1 MDGIEGLLRLPKHS
15 VDMLL
20 TDPPYGITQ
29 NAWDVPLPLEEF
41 WQAVQWAVKP
51 NGAILIFSQCPYD
64 KVLGM
69 SNLKQLRYEWIWC
82 KSQGKGFLN
91 ARRAPLKQTETI
103 LVFYQKAPK
112 YHPQYTKGKPY
123 TRTYK
128 APGLSSNYGT
138 FERDFSVS
146 DGRRFPTNLLH
157 FNSEARTI
165 HPTQKPVKLCEYL
178 IQTYPDPGE
187 MVADTCAGSGTTA
200 IAALNTSRQ
209 FICFEKHPEI
219 HALAADRIQA
229 AMGP

>member
-1 MDGIEGLLRLPKHS
+1 MARSFSHLSAPRITGALFLCPAANKQEK
-15 VDMLL
+15 V
-20 TDPPYGITQ
+20 PP
-29 NAWDVPLPLEEF
+29 A
-41 WQAVQWAVKP
+41 
-51 NGAILIFSQCPYD
+51 
-64 KVLGM
+64 
-69 SNLKQLRYEWIWC
+69 
-82 KSQGKGFLN
+82 
-91 ARRAPLKQTETI
+91 
-103 LVFYQKAPK
+103 
-112 YHPQYTKGKPY
+112 
-123 TRTYK
+123 TYK

-178 IQTYPDPGE
+178 IQTYTDPGE
-187 MVADTCAGSGTTA
+187 MVADTYAGSGTTA

>member
-1 MDGIEGLLRLPKHS
+1 MCGRTLPSHHAAPRTPGRFFAPCRQRTKKR
-15 VDMLL
+15 
-20 TDPPYGITQ
+20 
-29 NAWDVPLPLEEF
+29 PLP
-41 WQAVQWAVKP
+41 
-51 NGAILIFSQCPYD
+51 D
-64 KVLGM
+64 
-69 SNLKQLRYEWIWC
+69 
-82 KSQGKGFLN
+82 
-91 ARRAPLKQTETI
+91 
-103 LVFYQKAPK
+103 
-112 YHPQYTKGKPY
+112 
-123 TRTYK
+123 YK

-178 IQTYPDPGE
+178 IQTYTDPGE
-187 MVADTCAGSGTTA
+187 MVADTYAGSGTTA

-209 FICFEKHPEI
+209 FICFETHPEI